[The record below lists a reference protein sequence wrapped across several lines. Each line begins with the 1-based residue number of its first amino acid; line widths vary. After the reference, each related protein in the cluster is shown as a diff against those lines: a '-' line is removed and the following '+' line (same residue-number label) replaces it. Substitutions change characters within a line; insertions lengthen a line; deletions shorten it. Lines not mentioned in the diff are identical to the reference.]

1 MPACLVCPAF
11 MPALPALLSCLRH
24 ASLPALRVLSA
35 FRPIA
40 MLACPAPGPH
50 CPALCPACFVSES
63 LTLEADMMLEQ
74 QNNRT
79 PEHSST
85 LTPSTYMQT
94 QACTNPLQMTSVNN
108 IPIQI
113 KKRLL
118 FCRGHERQRRVWQRT
133 LPRVLALPALPALP
147 ACCPAFTPACLVC
160 LAFMPALPALL
171 SCLRHASPPALCVLS
186 AFRLIAM
193 LACPAPGPHCPAL
206 CPACFV
212 PQDLHLKP
220 T

>member
-1 MPACLVCPAF
+1 MRPVCLSPDCYACLPSARA
-11 MPALPALLSCLRH
+11 ALPCIVSCL
-24 ASLPALRVLSA
+24 
-35 FRPIA
+35 
-40 MLACPAPGPH
+40 
-50 CPALCPACFVSES
+50 LCAAR
-63 LTLEADMMLEQ
+63 LTPEADMMLDQ

-85 LTPSTYMQT
+85 LTPSTYMKT